1 MKKLVLL
8 IALLVIIGIAVFLFW
23 PKEETKETKKITEI
37 NENLTED
44 QVIDN
49 VLITDISLT
58 SKESGSVFSAKL
70 QNLTANA
77 LSYNNLTITI
87 KNKNDKVLASLVTY
101 FGGVLNP
108 EETKIATAQTNLN
121 LAEAD
126 TLEFT
131 FN

>member
-1 MKKLVLL
+1 MS
-8 IALLVIIGIAVFLFW
+8 
-23 PKEETKETKKITEI
+23 KI
-37 NENLTED
+37 
-44 QVIDN
+44 N
-49 VLITDISLT
+49 V
-58 SKESGSVFSAKL
+58 VV
-70 QNLTANA
+70 
-77 LSYNNLTITI
+77 TI